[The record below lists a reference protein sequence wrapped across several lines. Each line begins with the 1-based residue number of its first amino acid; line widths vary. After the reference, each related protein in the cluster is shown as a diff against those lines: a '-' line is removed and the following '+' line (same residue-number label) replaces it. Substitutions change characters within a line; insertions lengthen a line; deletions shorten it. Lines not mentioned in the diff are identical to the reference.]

1 MDFGRYRSW
10 KVKDKNRRGECSKD
24 STVRVW
30 NCGAPTKKKD
40 KTPNPS
46 KLWTCSELC
55 VSWTSPISDLVSSKR
70 IWPFQWRWKS
80 ISPRNGKICMC
91 FSIDARKSI
100 SRMRFAVMDVKVIL
114 QEKICNTK
122 ARMGLFASP
131 GSSNLFFLKGLHL
144 ETSLNTVAF
153 PPYFSRSLKLQIN
166 SLRGHFLSHPAA
178 GTLGRRQ
185 WAKAAHL
192 WCLAANPLWYPL
204 IYWGDVWAAGFIK
217 PWSKHKMLVGG
228 IILAYKL
235 S

>member
-1 MDFGRYRSW
+1 MARSVCVFQSMPKIQFRGWDLLWWTW
-10 KVKDKNRRGECSKD
+10 KVSCRKRYVTQKQEWDCLLHQD
-24 STVRVW
+24 Q
-30 NCGAPTKKKD
+30 A
-40 KTPNPS
+40 
-46 KLWTCSELC
+46 
-55 VSWTSPISDLVSSKR
+55 TS
-70 IWPFQWRWKS
+70 
-80 ISPRNGKICMC
+80 
-91 FSIDARKSI
+91 
-100 SRMRFAVMDVKVIL
+100 
-114 QEKICNTK
+114 
-122 ARMGLFASP
+122 
-131 GSSNLFFLKGLHL
+131 FFLEGLHL